1 MLAAC
6 NDGTNR
12 CRCADLARALGAGIP
27 STDKPVAANGFSA
40 CVTRSV
46 ERLPG
51 LPLRVRELRLAR
63 ARAYAWV
70 GAASLRRSPRAGGSA
85 QVLLRFFVDVDI
97 SARDRLADCR
107 LANRRRLHR
116 GCRRGHWRR
125 RSCGRLLRARSRG
138 GGIDCR
144 RRQLGGRRFDGRRGG
159 SGRRRGG
166 CLCGWLRGRRIGAQ
180 PRGRIAELQ
189 RLAGRS
195 CRRRLHHGDISLG
208 LLGRLLDLERAR
220 CAGCASLRLLASSSR
235 ARSRDCQR
243 SRRHA
248 ARPS

>member
-144 RRQLGGRRFDGRRGG
+144 RRQLGGRRFDGRRERSPSRWLPLRLAARTADRGAAARAH
-159 SGRRRGG
+159 RRTAAS
-166 CLCGWLRGRRIGAQ
+166 CGAQ
-180 PRGRIAELQ
+180 
-189 RLAGRS
+189 LA
-195 CRRRLHHGDISLG
+195 
-208 LLGRLLDLERAR
+208 A
-220 CAGCASLRLLASSSR
+220 AASP
-235 ARSRDCQR
+235 
-243 SRRHA
+243 RRHQPGA
-248 ARPS
+248 PRPAS